1 MTIKQNAL
9 QSPASATPTGMLAR
23 HAGNLLCILVF
34 SIVPA
39 RTLPAADWAPSKNVE
54 IVVGVAAG
62 GPSDVTARL
71 LQKVLQER
79 KMLPVTVSV
88 VNRPGGSNA
97 IAWNYVSQQLGDGHY
112 LAMTLPN
119 ILTNRLTGIH
129 ALSYAEITP
138 IAQLNSEYIAFSVR
152 SDSPLKSG
160 IDLLQRLRPDPGA
173 ASIGFSNIGSANHI
187 GTSMVLKAAGLDVK
201 KGKFVIFRG
210 ASEAMTALLGGHVEV
225 VASSLSTVA
234 PHLQSGSLRL
244 IAVAAPRRLQK
255 HPGVSTWKEQGV
267 DAVFAN
273 WRGVAGPKGMSSA
286 QIGYWDDVIGRI
298 VRTDTWISNMEAL
311 GWEPDYMNSA
321 DSRSF
326 LDRQNRELQSLLT
339 ELGLTKGSK

>member
-9 QSPASATPTGMLAR
+9 HTPAHGIIGTSVRQVGKLF
-23 HAGNLLCILVF
+23 CIFGLFIASVN
-34 SIVPA
+34 I
-39 RTLPAADWAPSKNVE
+39 LPAADWAPSKNVE

-97 IAWNYVSQQLGDGHY
+97 IAWNYVSQQAGDGHY

-129 ALSYAEITP
+129 TLSYADVTP
-138 IAQLNSEYIAFSVR
+138 IAQLNSEYIVFSVR
-152 SDSPLKSG
+152 ADSPLKSG
-160 IDLLQRLRPDPGA
+160 TDLLQRLKPDAGA
-173 ASIGFSNIGSANHI
+173 VSIGFSNIGSANHI
-187 GTSMVLKAAGLDVK
+187 GTSMVMKAAGLDVK
-201 KGKFVIFRG
+201 KGKFVIFKG
-210 ASEAMTALLGGHVEV
+210 ASEAMTALLGGHVDV
-225 VASSLSTVA
+225 AASSSSTVA
-234 PHLQSGSLRL
+234 SHVQAGSVRL

-255 HPGVSTWKEQGV
+255 YPGVPTWRELGV
-267 DAVFAN
+267 DTVFAN
-273 WRGVAGPKGMSSA
+273 WRGVAGPKGMSNA
-286 QIGYWDDVIGRI
+286 QVAYWDDVIGKV
-298 VRTDTWISNMEAL
+298 VRTDTWIGNMNTL

-326 LDRQNRELQSLLT
+326 LERQSKELQILLA
-339 ELGLTKGSK
+339 ELGLIKGIK

>member
-1 MTIKQNAL
+1 MILKKLVMHYSVNGPIKTVL
-9 QSPASATPTGMLAR
+9 
-23 HAGNLLCILVF
+23 HAGNLFFLLALFIAPGKIL
-34 SIVPA
+34 
-39 RTLPAADWAPSKNVE
+39 AADWAPTKNVE

-97 IAWNYVSQQLGDGHY
+97 IAWNNVSQQQGDGHY

-129 ALSYAEITP
+129 PLNYSDVTP
-138 IAQLNSEYIAFSVR
+138 LAQLNSEYIVFSVR
-152 SDSPLKSG
+152 PDSPLKNG
-160 IDLLQRLRPDPGA
+160 KDLLQRLKSDIGA

-187 GTSMVLKAAGLDVK
+187 GTSMVLKAAGLDVR
-201 KGKFVIFRG
+201 KGKFVIFKG
-210 ASEAMTALLGGHVEV
+210 ASETMTALLGGHIDVG
-225 VASSLSTVA
+225 ASSSSTAAAHV
-234 PHLQSGSLRL
+234 QSGSIRL

-255 HPGVSTWKEQGV
+255 YPDVPTWKELGA

-286 QIGYWDDVIGRI
+286 QVAYWDDVLEKV
-298 VRTDTWISNMEAL
+298 VRTDTWISNMVTL

-326 LDRQNRELQSLLT
+326 LERQNKELQSLLA
-339 ELGLTKGSK
+339 ELGLIKGIK